1 MDVYIKTEG
10 FGEAYAHLQ
19 RINEEI
25 AGERGTLYY
34 DIGEIV
40 DDSILANFAAEGR
53 PAWQERTKSY
63 DWPILNKTGAM
74 GGRALEDTQ
83 NWEHLQ
89 TVHHL
94 NIRSTPYGYYH
105 QYASQLNVKFPE
117 RKFVQLTDQEIQAV
131 NDRLAEVFED

>member
-19 RINEEI
+19 RINKEI

-83 NWEHLQ
+83 NWEHGK

-94 NIRSTPYGYYH
+94 NIRSTSYGKYH
-105 QYASQLNVKFPE
+105 QYGTSRLPV
-117 RKFVQLTDQEIQAV
+117 RKFVMLTGSEIQAV
-131 NDRLAEVFED
+131 DARIAKVFED

>member
-1 MDVYIKTEG
+1 MDIHIETQG
-10 FGEAYAHLQ
+10 FVEAFAHLR

-53 PAWQERTKSY
+53 PSWPERTRSY
-63 DWPILNKTGAM
+63 DWPMLNKTGAM

-83 NWEHLQ
+83 NWDHGV

-94 NIRSTPYGYYH
+94 NIRSTSYGMYH
-105 QYASQLNVKFPE
+105 QYGTSRLPV
-117 RKFVQLTDQEIQAV
+117 RKFVMLTGSEIQAV
-131 NDRLAEVFED
+131 DARIAKVFED

>member
-1 MDVYIKTEG
+1 MNIHIETQG
-10 FGEAYAHLQ
+10 FVEAFARL
-19 RINEEI
+19 RKINEEI

-53 PAWQERTKSY
+53 PSWPERTRSY
-63 DWPILNKTGAM
+63 DWPMLNKTGAM

-83 NWEHLQ
+83 NWEHGK

-94 NIRSTPYGYYH
+94 NIRSTAYGKYH
-105 QYASQLNVKFPE
+105 QYGTSRLPV
-117 RKFVQLTDQEIQAV
+117 RKFVMLTGSEIQAV
-131 NDRLAEVFED
+131 DARIAKVFED

>member
-1 MDVYIKTEG
+1 MDVYIETDG
-10 FGEAYAHLQ
+10 FAEAIAHLQ
-19 RINEEI
+19 RINEEVS
-25 AGERGTLYY
+25 GESGTLYH

-53 PAWQERTKSY
+53 PSWQERTRDY

-105 QYASQLNVKFPE
+105 QYGTPRLPV
-117 RKFVQLTDQEIQAV
+117 RKFVQLTDSEIQAV
-131 NDRLAEVFED
+131 NERIAKIFED